1 VVFSVVGPLCRVD
14 KEEDRLLLLA
24 WLNSRPVRWVI
35 ESTAPAGEETKK
47 GGTAARHYTVGG
59 VQRMPWIGP
68 SLEPT
73 SARRIAALAEEI
85 VQARASFDDTDETTR
100 RFVLPSAV
108 MHPGLRLRDRA
119 ESSVATAQANA
130 LAVLDKHREIDEVFL
145 DALDVTPGPELDES
159 VGPSIGALP
168 DRPLSAEEETR
179 FVDLY
184 HKSVSE
190 IIDAATE
197 TVGMARH
204 VRLNY
209 YLIDRRLEL
218 LAITFNRH
226 PRQLASV
233 RDARRLL
240 PPDEPLGAA
249 NGLLSYLVGVA
260 FGRWDV
266 RLSQD
271 SGKVPA
277 SPGLSEPLRICP
289 PGMLLDPDG
298 LPAVNAPAGYPIALP
313 NNGILVDE
321 PGHQWDVEG
330 AIYKAAAVCLDDPIT
345 LVTEMLEIVEG
356 KSVRD
361 HLRRQFFKDHLARYS
376 KSRRKAPIYWHLS
389 VPSKGWGVWLYA
401 PALTRETLYV
411 VASEAAR
418 RERLGA
424 EAMTRLQREQQQGG
438 AGRSPKKVALEL
450 DAEEKLSEELRRFRA
465 EAERVAG
472 LGWEPDLDDGLV
484 LCSAPLANL
493 FPLWPE
499 AKATRTL
506 LRDGEYE
513 WATVARWSSQL

>member
-1 VVFSVVGPLCRVD
+1 
-14 KEEDRLLLLA
+14 
-24 WLNSRPVRWVI
+24 
-35 ESTAPAGEETKK
+35 
-47 GGTAARHYTVGG
+47 
-59 VQRMPWIGP
+59 
-68 SLEPT
+68 
-73 SARRIAALAEEI
+73 
-85 VQARASFDDTDETTR
+85 
-100 RFVLPSAV
+100 
-108 MHPGLRLRDRA
+108 
-119 ESSVATAQANA
+119 
-130 LAVLDKHREIDEVFL
+130 
-145 DALDVTPGPELDES
+145 
-159 VGPSIGALP
+159 
-168 DRPLSAEEETR
+168 
-179 FVDLY
+179 
-184 HKSVSE
+184 
-190 IIDAATE
+190 
-197 TVGMARH
+197 
-204 VRLNY
+204 
-209 YLIDRRLEL
+209 
-218 LAITFNRH
+218 
-226 PRQLASV
+226 
-233 RDARRLL
+233 
-240 PPDEPLGAA
+240 
-249 NGLLSYLVGVA
+249 
-260 FGRWDV
+260 
-266 RLSQD
+266 
-271 SGKVPA
+271 
-277 SPGLSEPLRICP
+277 
-289 PGMLLDPDG
+289 
-298 LPAVNAPAGYPIALP
+298 
-313 NNGILVDE
+313 
-321 PGHQWDVEG
+321 
-330 AIYKAAAVCLDDPIT
+330 
-345 LVTEMLEIVEG
+345 MLEIVEG